1 MALIGNILIV
11 IAAILLFAI
20 GRLQLSA
27 MPGGDR
33 GVGYAWAV
41 LMSSGALIVV
51 MLALA
56 AIVAFGHKLPAL
68 PIVGTPRP
76 GLTVLFVLAA
86 TVLTAMAVVASPS
99 GAPQPFSPD
108 FFIRL
113 APLLMPLSLMVT
125 AWLMLNGRVAPGT
138 QSSLISVS
146 VGVATIGMLASGAI
160 IATPY
165 VKNKARTTLA
175 RASRAA
181 GELDDNQQRIL
192 GDIEA
197 SDSVKGFMT
206 FVQFTS
212 AGQHATVRKRALE
225 RLQAVPDYENKLKE
239 ALTDYGATE
248 VIKYLAANDPP
259 NPGSFAEPLSRGIEQ
274 QALLVRDRIKRAS
287 HPSHLYEGLMV
298 FEVVDVLE
306 AVKKFERYGFDYAPA
321 IRKMRAGFDQQSP
334 YDKPSFRGAK
344 ELDKW
349 LKKH

>member
-1 MALIGNILIV
+1 MVLIGNILIV
-11 IAAILLFAI
+11 IGAILLLSI
-20 GRLQLSA
+20 GRLQLTA

-41 LMSSGALIVV
+41 LMSSGALVLA

-56 AIVAFGHKLPAL
+56 SIVAFSHKLPAL

-76 GLTVLFVLAA
+76 GFVVLFVLAA
-86 TVLTAMAVVASPS
+86 TVLTAMAIVASPS
-99 GAPQPFSPD
+99 GAPKPFSLD

-113 APLLMPLSLMVT
+113 APLLMPLSLMVA
-125 AWLMLNGRVAPGT
+125 AWLMLNGRLAPGT
-138 QSSLISVS
+138 QSSLVTMSI
-146 VGVATIGMLASGAI
+146 GIATIGMLASGAV

-165 VKNKARTTLA
+165 VKNKARTTMA

-197 SDSVKGFMT
+197 ADSVRGFMT

-212 AGQHATVRKRALE
+212 AGQHATIRRRALE
-225 RLQAVPDYENKLKE
+225 RLQAVPDYENKLQE
-239 ALTDYGATE
+239 ALTDYGATA
-248 VIKYLAANDPP
+248 VIKYLGANDPP
-259 NPGSFAEPLSRGIEQ
+259 NPQSFAEPLSRGIEL
-274 QALLVRDRIKRAS
+274 QALLVRERIKSAN
-287 HPSHLYEGLMV
+287 HPSHLYDGMMV
-298 FEVVDVLE
+298 FEVADVLT
-306 AVKKFERYGFDYAPA
+306 AVKKFEKYGFDYAPS
-321 IRKMRAGFDQQSP
+321 IRKMREAFDQPSP
-334 YDKPSFRGAK
+334 YSKPSFSGAK